1 VGQRSLPPG
10 RVEILVRKPITP
22 CGLLLTRRQIELAK
36 WVILKEKCFKMGHST
51 IIIDKTNDHHTNHT
65 PESTLQTG
73 DNTPIYPQH
82 PDQFQNGFLGAIN
95 RLFDRLAQRVR
106 RKKRVLALKDMSDH
120 QLADIGLRRAE
131 TADSRF
137 RQSCLHSMI

>member
-1 VGQRSLPPG
+1 MTSNDPVKTISFRHKTKPPPWRLNLPEG
-10 RVEILVRKPITP
+10 T
-22 CGLLLTRRQIELAK
+22 
-36 WVILKEKCFKMGHST
+36 KMGHST

-131 TADSRF
+131 TGDSRF